1 MRVLVVE
8 DSPNLGRDLRESLV
22 RDGHA
27 VDLAGDGALAQQF
40 LASYDYDALVL
51 DLMMPRVDGW
61 AVLRALN
68 GREPRPR
75 ILVLSARDQVE
86 DGSRRCIWAPTTT
99 WSSRSPTTNCRRGCR
114 RWRDAALHRIR
125 YCASARWRSIPGRA
139 SVRVDGEA
147 LALTPKEYALLE
159 TLCHERGRVMTRSA
173 LFERLYDARS
183 ESSDK
188 VIEVLVSTLRAKLA
202 QGRRQRSGTHPPGV
216 WLCGRVSGGR
226 CRSACAC
233 CCSWSPGWA
242 W

>member
-86 DGSRRCIWAPTTT
+86 DRVE
-99 WSSRSPTTNCRRGCR
+99 
-114 RWRDAALHRIR
+114 ALHLGADD
-125 YCASARWRSIPGRA
+125 YMVKPFSYEELSARLQALARRSLASNPILRFGAVELDPRA
-139 SVRVDGEA
+139 RQLRVDGEA
-147 LALTPKEYALLE
+147 LALTPKEYGLLE
-159 TLCHERGRVMTRSA
+159 VLCHERGRVMTRSA

-202 QGRRQRSGTHPPGV
+202 RAGVNDLVHTRRGYGYV
-216 WLCGRVSGGR
+216 VE
-226 CRSACAC
+226 
-233 CCSWSPGWA
+233 
-242 W
+242 